1 MTEKERLLAEAP
13 IGRLLVK
20 MSVPA
25 MIAMVVNALYNL
37 VDTIFVGRGVGPLGI
52 AGLTIAFP
60 LQIFVMAVAMMVGI
74 GSASVVSRALGAR
87 DRDRAADAAGTAIG
101 LALILSVAVVA
112 IAYAFLEPMLVLF
125 GATPDIL
132 PYAKE
137 YVEVV
142 LLGTVFLSMAM
153 SSNNVIR
160 AEGQAKWA
168 MAVMVVGAGAN
179 IILDPIFI
187 FALGMGIRGAALATV
202 IGQGLAFVVAMS
214 FFLSKKSALPLRL
227 KSLVPRPRVL
237 RDILPLGIPAF
248 VRQVGGTILA
258 VLVNNALRTHG
269 GNEAELYIASFGT
282 INRLLVFAL
291 MPLFGIAQGFQPIA
305 GYNFGAGRFS
315 RVRQVLKKAAG
326 VSTVIAA
333 FFFLLFMLIPGLL
346 LQAFTDDT
354 RLLEIGREV
363 MRVIVLVVP
372 LVGFQVVGATY
383 FQALGK
389 AIPAFFLSLSRQVI
403 FLIPLIATL
412 PPILGVQGVWISF
425 PIADVLAA
433 LVTGLW
439 LAYSIRRMPR
449 QDTPVEVSDSS
460 DPGLAAAVAGPVLT
474 RPAPASASPR
484 RPSHGKKRGTSRAS
498 SA

>member
-1 MTEKERLLAEAP
+1 MTAKERLLGEAP
-13 IGRLLVK
+13 IGRLLAK

-25 MIAMVVNALYNL
+25 MIAMLVNALYNL

-52 AGLTIAFP
+52 AGLTISFP

-87 DRDRAADAAGTAIG
+87 DKDRAADAAGTAIG
-101 LALILSVAVVA
+101 LAFILSVVVVVV
-112 IAYAFLEPMLVLF
+112 AYAFLDPMLVLF

-132 PYAKE
+132 PYARE
-137 YVEVV
+137 YLETV
-142 LLGTVFLSMAM
+142 LIGTVFLSMAM

-168 MAVMVVGAGAN
+168 MTVMVVGAGAN
-179 IILDPIFI
+179 IVLDPIFI
-187 FALGMGIRGAALATV
+187 FGLGMGIRGAALATV

-227 KSLVPRPRVL
+227 TSLLPRPRVL
-237 RDILPLGIPAF
+237 RQILPLGIPAF

-258 VLVNNALRTHG
+258 VLVNNALRAHG
-269 GNEAELYIASFGT
+269 GDDAELYIASFGT
-282 INRLLVFAL
+282 INRLLIFAL
-291 MPLFGIAQGFQPIA
+291 MPLLGIAQGFQPIA
-305 GYNFGAGRFS
+305 GYNFGAGQFS
-315 RVRQVLKKAAG
+315 RVREVLKKAAG
-326 VSTVIAA
+326 ASTIIAA
-333 FFFLLFMLIPGLL
+333 FFFLLFMLIPGVL
-346 LQAFTDDT
+346 LQAFTDDA

-412 PPILGVQGVWISF
+412 PSILGVRGVWISF

-449 QDTPVEVSDSS
+449 QDRPVEEAAGSDIGVPASGS
-460 DPGLAAAVAGPVLT
+460 GPAAPS
-474 RPAPASASPR
+474 PAPALAPDE
-484 RPSHGKKRGTSRAS
+484 
-498 SA
+498 